1 MAPSTMLRMVP
12 LHRSLRFTGEER
24 GCAIAL
30 LTRDSGGGVTRSV
43 TEGAYNLY
51 DTQMRSPY
59 RTHKQAK
66 SLRQSMSRA
75 EVLLWVRLRERGPDR
90 PAFRRQHPIGPF
102 ITDFCCSTARLVVE
116 IDGGVHRREDRMLR
130 DAEREAYL
138 RQRGYRM
145 LRLTDREVLLD
156 PDRAAESVRAALMPP
171 PSRSA

>member
-1 MAPSTMLRMVP
+1 M
-12 LHRSLRFTGEER
+12 
-24 GCAIAL
+24 
-30 LTRDSGGGVTRSV
+30 

-51 DTQMRSPY
+51 AKRTRSPY

-66 SLRQSMSRA
+66 ALRQSMSRA
-75 EVLLWVRLRERGPDR
+75 EVLLWVRLRERSPDW

-116 IDGGVHRREDRMLR
+116 IDGGVHRREDVMLR

-138 RQRGYRM
+138 RERGYRV
-145 LRLTDREVLLD
+145 LRLTDREVLRD
-156 PDRAAESVRAALMPP
+156 PDKAAETVRAPAQGPP